1 MFCMSTILLHL
12 IPASLYAGLGV
23 VFWRSCILARAP
35 LAKGRQCM
43 APRERIFLLV
53 ALVAH
58 GVALHSA
65 IFPGEEMRFG
75 FGVAMSLMVWLA
87 ICFYWVE
94 TLYTRLDGLHAVVMP
109 AGVLASTIPMF
120 FPGEHVLANA
130 ASPAFRAHF
139 VIAML
144 AYSLFTLAALHAL
157 LMSVAGRQL
166 HNARFSRLL
175 TSLPPL
181 MTMEA
186 LLFRLIAI
194 AFSLLTLTLATGVM
208 FSESLF
214 GQAFRVDHKT
224 IFAAISWL
232 LFGALLLGRNL
243 WGWRGRIALRWTLA
257 GFVALMLAYVGS
269 RFVIEVVLQR
279 IG

>member
-23 VFWRSCILARAP
+23 LFWRSCILARAP
-35 LAKGRQCM
+35 VAKGQQCM

-109 AGVLASTIPMF
+109 AGVVASTIPMF

-144 AYSLFTLAALHAL
+144 AYSLFTLAALHAM

-224 IFAAISWL
+224 VFAAISWL

>member
-23 VFWRSCILARAP
+23 LFWRSCILARAP
-35 LAKGRQCM
+35 VATGQQCM

-109 AGVLASTIPMF
+109 AGVVASTIPMF

-144 AYSLFTLAALHAL
+144 AYSLFTLAALHAM

-224 IFAAISWL
+224 VFAAISWL

>member
-35 LAKGRQCM
+35 VAKGQQCM

-109 AGVLASTIPMF
+109 AGVLASTIPML

-224 IFAAISWL
+224 VFAGISWL

>member
-23 VFWRSCILARAP
+23 LFWRSCILARAP
-35 LAKGRQCM
+35 VAKGQQCM

-75 FGVAMSLMVWLA
+75 FGVAISLMVWLA

-109 AGVLASTIPMF
+109 AGVVASTIPMF

-144 AYSLFTLAALHAL
+144 AYSLFTLAALHAM

-224 IFAAISWL
+224 VFAAISWL

>member
-35 LAKGRQCM
+35 VAKGQQCM

-109 AGVLASTIPMF
+109 AGVLASPIPML

-224 IFAAISWL
+224 VFAAISWL

>member
-43 APRERIFLLV
+43 APRERVFLLI

-109 AGVLASTIPMF
+109 AGVVASTIPMF

-144 AYSLFTLAALHAL
+144 AYSLFTLAALHAM

-175 TSLPPL
+175 TNLPPL

-224 IFAAISWL
+224 VFAAISWL

>member
-43 APRERIFLLV
+43 APRERVFLLI

-224 IFAAISWL
+224 VFAAISWL

>member
-43 APRERIFLLV
+43 APRERVFLLI

-109 AGVLASTIPMF
+109 AGVVASTIPMF

-175 TSLPPL
+175 TNLPPL

-224 IFAAISWL
+224 VFAAISWL

>member
-23 VFWRSCILARAP
+23 LFWRSCILARAP
-35 LAKGRQCM
+35 VATGQQCM

-65 IFPGEEMRFG
+65 IFPGEEMRLG

-109 AGVLASTIPMF
+109 AGVVASTIPMF

-144 AYSLFTLAALHAL
+144 AYSLFTLAALHAM

-175 TSLPPL
+175 TNLPPL

-224 IFAAISWL
+224 VFAGISWL

>member
-43 APRERIFLLV
+43 APRERVFLLI

-144 AYSLFTLAALHAL
+144 AYSLFTLAALHAM

-224 IFAAISWL
+224 VFAAISWL

>member
-35 LAKGRQCM
+35 VAKGQQCM

-120 FPGEHVLANA
+120 FPGEHFLANA

-144 AYSLFTLAALHAL
+144 AYSLFTLAALHAM

-224 IFAAISWL
+224 VFAAISWL